1 VVLEAPSSSLVLP
14 PGCFKVTCKNA
25 SMYGKKMRDV
35 HIAGLSMESDK
46 VIRFRSSDGKVA
58 VGDLLVGVG
67 RYSFV
72 HIAQK
77 AIYKMIE
84 DNDDK
89 VSDLDSLVV
98 DHDLFDQK
106 VCI

>member
-1 VVLEAPSSSLVLP
+1 
-14 PGCFKVTCKNA
+14 
-25 SMYGKKMRDV
+25 
-35 HIAGLSMESDK
+35 